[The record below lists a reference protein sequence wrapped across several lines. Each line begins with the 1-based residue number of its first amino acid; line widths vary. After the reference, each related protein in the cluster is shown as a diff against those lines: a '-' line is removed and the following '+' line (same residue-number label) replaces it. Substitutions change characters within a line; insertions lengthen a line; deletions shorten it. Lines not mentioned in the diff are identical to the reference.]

1 MILRLCV
8 SVMVI
13 VDVAGKKRKE
23 GTSDQWI
30 FVAACNKRRHVK
42 EESSDQCIKH
52 SIESTL

>member
-1 MILRLCV
+1 
-8 SVMVI
+8 MVI